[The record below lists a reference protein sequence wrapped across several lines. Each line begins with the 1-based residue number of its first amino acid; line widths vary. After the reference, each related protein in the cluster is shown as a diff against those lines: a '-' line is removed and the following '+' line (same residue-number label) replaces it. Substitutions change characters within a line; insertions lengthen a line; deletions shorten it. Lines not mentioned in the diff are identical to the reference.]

1 MRQVI
6 DNLFR
11 SPEPAKRFCRVVKP
25 LSSGRYQVQ
34 DTQGRKIDVDA
45 DATWP
50 IGDGVTVSQGRIVS
64 RAARFIKPKTY
75 EV

>member
-11 SPEPAKRFCRVVKP
+11 SPEPAKRFCRIVKP
-25 LSSGRYQVQ
+25 LSPGRYQVE

-45 DATWP
+45 DATW
-50 IGDGVTVSQGRIVS
+50 
-64 RAARFIKPKTY
+64 
-75 EV
+75 